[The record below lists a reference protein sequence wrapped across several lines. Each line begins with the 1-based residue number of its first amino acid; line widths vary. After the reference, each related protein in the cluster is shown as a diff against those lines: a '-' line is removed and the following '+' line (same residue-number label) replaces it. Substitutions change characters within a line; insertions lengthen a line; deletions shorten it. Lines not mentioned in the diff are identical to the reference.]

1 MLFWEAMAIKL
12 FSCLSMNMC
21 WSCAEKPAVIVTHI
35 PSASKSPRRIS
46 VLPKHISYWPMEDDK
61 LFMSSA
67 DENKI
72 RFVTAMFGEHNS
84 HKLGLLA
91 KNSN

>member
-1 MLFWEAMAIKL
+1 
-12 FSCLSMNMC
+12 
-21 WSCAEKPAVIVTHI
+21 
-35 PSASKSPRRIS
+35 
-46 VLPKHISYWPMEDDK
+46 MEDDK
-61 LFMSSA
+61 LFISSA

-72 RFVTAMFGEHNS
+72 RFVTAIFGEHNS